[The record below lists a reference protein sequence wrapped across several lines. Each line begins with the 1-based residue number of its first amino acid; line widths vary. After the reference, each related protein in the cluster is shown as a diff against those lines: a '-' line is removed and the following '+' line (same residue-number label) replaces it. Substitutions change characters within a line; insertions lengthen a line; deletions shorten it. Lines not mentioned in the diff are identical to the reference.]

1 MGIHRANELLD
12 DWATW
17 QAGNLG
23 FSKRTVDRRRGTMRR
38 WSRYLHPLPWAE
50 ATPELL
56 EEWLRQFPNPAT
68 RRAYL
73 SDAASLYQ
81 WATKRGF
88 TATDIT
94 ADIIRPREPKRLP
107 RPMPERDAA
116 RAIEHAVDVRVRLAL
131 DLSIYAGLRRAEIC
145 ALDGEDVVMGG
156 DVPTITVRG
165 GKGGKDRTIPIHPIL
180 QRELALFAPTRG
192 PVMSRLDG
200 RGRLS
205 VSTLSALIAEHMEAC
220 GSHHRLHGGRHRFG
234 TQLAEVTGGDLQVVA
249 DLLGHESLTTT
260 RGYTQLS
267 GVRTASAVLRMP
279 GVA

>member
-1 MGIHRANELLD
+1 MGIHRANELLG

-17 QAGNLG
+17 QLDNLG
-23 FSKRTVDRRRGTMRR
+23 FSKRTVDRRHGSMRR
-38 WSRYLHPLPWAE
+38 WCRFLHPMPWMIAS
-50 ATPELL
+50 PELL
-56 EEWLRQFPNPAT
+56 EEWLRSFPNPAT

-81 WATKRGF
+81 WAVKRGLVK
-88 TATDIT
+88 ADIT
-94 ADIIRPREPKRLP
+94 ADIIRPKEPKRLP
-107 RPMPERDAA
+107 RPMPEADAA
-116 RAIEHAVDVRVRLAL
+116 RAILLATDTRVRLAL
-131 DLSIYAGLRRAEIC
+131 SLALYAGLRRAEIC
-145 ALDGEDVVMGG
+145 ALDADDVILGG
-156 DVPTITVRG
+156 DVPTITVRK
-165 GKGGKDRTIPIHPIL
+165 GKGGKDRTVPVHPIL
-180 QRELALFAPTRG
+180 SAELLHLAPRYG
-192 PVMSRLDG
+192 PVISRLDG

-205 VSTLSALIAEHMEAC
+205 TAMLSALIANHMEAV

-267 GVRTASAVLRMP
+267 GVRTAAAVLRMP